1 MSEDAKSIIGWFGK
15 RKEGVLQKGMH
26 EHAIAVFDC
35 VTELGNA
42 MAAMASGDKATAS
55 KAVQRLYVLEHEADG
70 LEQMLCN
77 QLSIGE
83 LDPQDR
89 EDFLHF
95 VKKTDG
101 IANWC
106 KQAGIHLKLMVDT
119 GVVVPVQ
126 VLEAFTSTVSDLRAE
141 VDALI
146 NAINAMTSGSD
157 DLMESVRDIKEE
169 ERRVDQAYESIMKA
183 VLTSD
188 MDHRATTLALRMLDS
203 IEEAADTCKGCAE
216 TITILYNAKRV

>member
-15 RKEGVLQKGMH
+15 RKESVLQKGMH
-26 EHAIAVFDC
+26 EHAVAVLDC

-42 MAAMASGDKATAS
+42 MSAMASGDKASAS

-70 LEQMLCN
+70 LEEMLCN

-83 LDPQDR
+83 LGPQDR

-95 VKKTDG
+95 VKKSDG

-106 KQAGIHLKLMVDT
+106 KQAGIHLQLIVDT
-119 GVVVPVQ
+119 GVAVPVH
-126 VLEAFTSTVSDLRAE
+126 VLETFTSTVSDLRAE

-146 NAINAMTSGSD
+146 NAINAMMSGSD
-157 DLMESVRDIKEE
+157 DLMECVREIKAE

-188 MDHRATTLALRMLDS
+188 MDHRATTLTLRMLDS
-203 IEEAADTCKGCAE
+203 IEEAADTCKSCAE
-216 TITILYNAKRV
+216 TISILYNAKRI